1 MRTMNVASAILAV
14 LMLLPVSAAAQA
26 EEPRGWYMDVQ
37 RYHPTFDTLGGFQV
51 ESSRVLDL
59 WQPSFGLHFNYAN
72 RALVQYDTVEGSR
85 EFAGALVGDLF
96 AMDVQA
102 AMGFRYADVAVIIP
116 VTLAMVNKAGDV
128 YGYPNFDSYSGF
140 GDIRFAAKGN
150 FLDPNQH
157 VVGLGLILPM
167 SLPSG
172 NAHLYNGSWGPSF
185 TPQLLVETI
194 QLDGKLH
201 AAINVGP
208 HITYSVVYESIDG
221 REIIRNGPEFRLSA
235 NVGYRVAEP
244 VDLNAEIITAFG
256 MGGESNATRNPVE
269 WRVGARIYP
278 KDWLSLNVALGSG
291 MSPGIGAPA
300 FRFLFGASFTP
311 SLMKDTDKDKIPDR
325 DDLCPEDAEDRDGY
339 DDADG
344 CPDPDNDGD
353 GVEDIYDECP
363 DELENRNGFE
373 DHDGCADDNPD
384 ADGDGI
390 AADLDDCPDQ
400 AEDMDGFADGD
411 GCPDPDND
419 NDGVA
424 DAADVCPQGAEVFNG
439 VDDTDGCPDEGPVAL
454 DLAAGKIALV
464 QPLNFLSRKAVL
476 EPDAKA
482 TLDAVAALMNARPDL
497 LQVEVQV
504 HTDDQGDD
512 DFNLRFSDARAQII
526 RLHLIEQGVDESRLV
541 AKGYGENKPL
551 IEGTTAKS
559 RAVNRRVEFVILD
572 VAE

>member
-1 MRTMNVASAILAV
+1 MRTTTVASAIIAV
-14 LMLLPVSAAAQA
+14 LMLLPVSAGAQP
-26 EEPRGWYMDVQ
+26 EEPRGWYMDIQ

-59 WQPSFGLHFNYAN
+59 WQPAFGLHFNYAN
-72 RALVQYDTVEGSR
+72 RPLAQYDTEEGQR
-85 EFAGALVGDLF
+85 QFVGAMVGDLF
-96 AMDVQA
+96 AMDLQA
-102 AMGFRYADVAVIIP
+102 AMGFRYADVAIIIP

-128 YGYPNFDSYSGF
+128 YGYPDFDTFSGV

-150 FLDPNQH
+150 FLDPTQH
-157 VVGLGLILPM
+157 PVGLGLILPL

-172 NAHLYNGSWGPSF
+172 NAHLYNGSWGPTF
-185 TPQLLVETI
+185 APQFLVETI

-201 AAINVGP
+201 ASINVGP
-208 HITYSVVYESIDG
+208 SLAHTVIYESVEG
-221 REIIRNGPEFRLSA
+221 REIIRNGPEFRFSA
-235 NVGYRVAEP
+235 NVGYRVADP
-244 VDLNAEIITAFG
+244 VDINAEIITAFG
-256 MGGESNATRNPVE
+256 IGGESMGTRNPVE

-278 KDWLSLNVALGSG
+278 KEWLSLDVGLGSA

-300 FRFLFGASFTP
+300 FRFLFGASVTP
-311 SLMKDTDKDKIPDR
+311 SLMKDTDNDKIGDR
-325 DDLCPEDAEDRDGY
+325 DDLCPEDAEDRDGHE
-339 DDADG
+339 DTDG

-384 ADGDGI
+384 VDGDGI

-424 DAADVCPQGAEVFNG
+424 DAQDRCPQTAEVFNG
-439 VDDTDGCPDEGPVAL
+439 VDDTDGCADEGPVAL
-454 DLAAGKIALV
+454 DLNAGKIALV
-464 QPLNFLSRKAVL
+464 TPLNFLSRKAVL
-476 EPDAKA
+476 EDDAKA
-482 TLDAVAALMNARPDL
+482 TLNAVAALINARSDL
-497 LQVEVQV
+497 LQIEVQV

-512 DFNLRFSDARAQII
+512 NFNLRFSDARAQII
-526 RLHLIEQGVDESRLV
+526 RLYLIEQGVDEYRLV

-551 IEGTTAKS
+551 VEGTTTKS
-559 RAVNRRVEFVILD
+559 REANRRVEFVILD
-572 VAE
+572 IAE